1 MLVLNDLQEEAI
13 NNAITFVHEVGYK
26 DRNALLVEA
35 MCALASIETIMN
47 MARAEKEKDLPKQ
60 IQFK

>member
-1 MLVLNDLQEEAI
+1 MVVLNDLQEEAI
-13 NNAITFVHEVGYK
+13 NNAIMFVHEVGYK

-35 MCALASIETIMN
+35 MCALSSIETV
-47 MARAEKEKDLPKQ
+47 MALAKKEKDLPKQ